1 MPLAGLADI
10 LTRARAG
17 GYGVAG
23 LVVQGWEDAKSYV
36 LAAEK
41 ADCPVILQAGPG
53 ARAHTPLPILGR
65 IFAELADSAAVPV
78 ASHLDHAKGLDEI
91 KQALECGF
99 SSVMIDGS
107 EMRLAENI
115 ALTCQAAELARAA
128 GASIEAEL
136 GFVGYAEG
144 AASVMTD
151 PQEAG
156 RFVAETGVDALAVS
170 VGNTHLQTGKQA
182 VIDEGRLAEIA
193 AATGQCALV
202 LHGGSG
208 IAAPLR
214 ARLAAG
220 RLVSKFNIGTEL
232 RQLFGAG
239 LRRYLAANPDAF
251 DRLEILASLM
261 PELQQGCV
269 GILRSLRP
277 DLQPDLHPDLHP
289 ADRARPEPAPE

>member
-10 LTRARAG
+10 LTEARAG

-36 LAAEK
+36 LAAEQ
-41 ADCPVILQAGPG
+41 AECPVILQAGPG
-53 ARAHTPLPILGR
+53 ARAHTPLPVLGR
-65 IFAELADSAAVPV
+65 IFAELANSAAVPL
-78 ASHLDHAKGLDEI
+78 ASHLDHAKVLDEI

-115 ALTCQAAELARAA
+115 ELTCRAAELARLA
-128 GASIEAEL
+128 GASVEAEL

-156 RFVAETGVDALAVS
+156 QFVAETGVDALAVS

-182 VIDEGRLAEIA
+182 VIDSGRLAEIA
-193 AATGQCALV
+193 AATANCALV

-214 ARLAAG
+214 ARLAAE
-220 RLVSKFNIGTEL
+220 RLVTKFNIGTEL
-232 RQLFGAG
+232 RQVFGAG
-239 LRRYLAANPDAF
+239 LRRYLAANPGSF
-251 DRLEILASLM
+251 DRVEILSGLM
-261 PELQQGCV
+261 PDMITECRA
-269 GILRSLRP
+269 ILAGLRP
-277 DLQPDLHPDLHP
+277 DRTAPDAQAKKL
-289 ADRARPEPAPE
+289 RSTSQ